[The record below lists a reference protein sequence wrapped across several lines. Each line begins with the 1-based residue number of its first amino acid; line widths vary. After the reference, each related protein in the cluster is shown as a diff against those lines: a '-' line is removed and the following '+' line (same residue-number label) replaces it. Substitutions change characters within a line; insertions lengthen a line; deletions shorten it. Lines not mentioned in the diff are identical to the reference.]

1 MQSNP
6 LTYVSPV
13 VATPQVGQT
22 SNFGTGISGNV
33 YKSGITA
40 PASISMPSIS
50 AIETERYINDQCS
63 ELTLLKG
70 QGAPAGYV
78 LSTSPKGIEY
88 SKACFPERYPDEMED
103 ESDLKK
109 RYKVAAGDKLV
120 VREENYAKPI
130 FPEPKSDDFDQGWM
144 YRYFCKQSNNPYGD
158 IIEIDAKQYRS
169 AGSKNSGLDGSHYE
183 VIRVQWVISGDIK
196 EVEGSNT
203 RIADFIEKRHPK
215 MFGLR
220 RVLYDNLLKH
230 WDGSKK

>member
-1 MQSNP
+1 MAKPNSYRKVSESTLKRCETCKNFTK
-6 LTYVSPV
+6 LTQWCNRWNFVAKELYV
-13 VATPQVGQT
+13 
-22 SNFGTGISGNV
+22 
-33 YKSGITA
+33 
-40 PASISMPSIS
+40 
-50 AIETERYINDQCS
+50 CS
-63 ELTLLKG
+63 KWEKQL
-70 QGAPAGYV
+70 
-78 LSTSPKGIEY
+78 
-88 SKACFPERYPDEMED
+88 DEMED

-220 RVLYDNLLKH
+220 RVLYYNLLKH